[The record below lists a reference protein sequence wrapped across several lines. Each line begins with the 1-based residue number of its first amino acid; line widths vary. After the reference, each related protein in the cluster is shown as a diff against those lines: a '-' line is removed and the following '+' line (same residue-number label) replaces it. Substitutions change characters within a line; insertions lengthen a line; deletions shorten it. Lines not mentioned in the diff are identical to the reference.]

1 MAIEWLAGNRLRG
14 TTAERPALGL
24 PSGSVG
30 GWVEIDRTTLGS
42 AGDTISVTSLSNKR
56 YYMWLVDTTATGGN
70 VELKTRAN
78 NDTGSNYAFRYSSDG
93 GSDTAQTGYT
103 HSGLGYYDGLGA
115 GESGF
120 TVGYTA
126 NLSGKEK
133 LTIGHHVSNKAGTGA
148 GTAPNRVEAV
158 GKWVNTSSALNR
170 IDYYNDDAGDF
181 TSGSEVVVLGWD
193 PGDSH
198 TTNFWEELASV
209 TSTSASDTVDT
220 GSFSQKKYLCVQIY
234 NPAKP
239 TGSNTYAYFNNVTTG
254 GTHSGRSNTNGTNP
268 ATGSANSDYQLTGS
282 NGSILNHDPSD
293 PDSGTTPMFTNM
305 FVINNADKE
314 KLSIVH
320 SVSGWSSTTGAG
332 QAPARHECVGKW
344 AKTDQ
349 AITSVQC
356 GGLGTN
362 GMGAGSIIKVWGA
375 D

>member
-1 MAIEWLAGNRLRG
+1 MTIEWLAGNRLRG
-14 TTAERPALGL
+14 TTAERP
-24 PSGSVG
+24 SGSLQSPSVG

-42 AGDTISVTSLSNKR
+42 AGDTISVTSLSDKR

-93 GSDTAQTGYT
+93 GSDTAQTGYP

-133 LTIGHHVSNKAGTGA
+133 LTIGHHVSNKSGTGA

-170 IDYYNDDAGDF
+170 IDYYNDDAG
-181 TSGSEVVVLGWD
+181 
-193 PGDSH
+193 
-198 TTNFWEELASV
+198 
-209 TSTSASDTVDT
+209 
-220 GSFSQKKYLCVQIY
+220 
-234 NPAKP
+234 
-239 TGSNTYAYFNNVTTG
+239 GSNTYAYFNNVTTG
-254 GTHSGRSNTNGTNP
+254 TTHSGRSNTNGANP
-268 ATGSANSDYQLTGS
+268 STGTANSDYQLTSS

-332 QAPARHECVGKW
+332 QIPARYECVGKW
-344 AKTDQ
+344 SKTDQ

-356 GGLGTN
+356 GGMGTN
-362 GMGAGSIIKVWGA
+362 GMGSGSIIKVWGA